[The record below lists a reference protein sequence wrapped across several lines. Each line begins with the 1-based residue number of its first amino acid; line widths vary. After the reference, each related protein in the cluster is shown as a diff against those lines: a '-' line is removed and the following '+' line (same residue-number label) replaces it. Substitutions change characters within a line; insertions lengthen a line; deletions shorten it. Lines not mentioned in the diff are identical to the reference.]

1 MRLFTLLALLL
12 IVTASPQLMAR
23 NIMTEQNEAAA
34 ARDAN
39 RDARLKLEEV
49 QKRISN
55 QQQVVQREQDRLKEM
70 QNEEAQVR
78 KEIDRTQAIYDQ
90 KAKEL
95 DKAWQQRKE
104 Y

>member
-1 MRLFTLLALLL
+1 MRLSPLIALLF
-12 IVTASPQLMAR
+12 IMTASPQLMAR

-34 ARDAN
+34 ARDAY
-39 RDARLKLEEV
+39 RDARLKLEDV

-55 QQQVVQREQDRLKEM
+55 QQQVVQREQERLKEM
-70 QNEEAQVR
+70 QNEEAQAR
-78 KEIDRTQAIYDQ
+78 KEIDRTQAVYDQ

>member
-1 MRLFTLLALLL
+1 
-12 IVTASPQLMAR
+12 
-23 NIMTEQNEAAA
+23 MTEQNDAAA

-49 QKRISN
+49 QQRISN
-55 QQQVVQREQDRLKEM
+55 QQQVVQREQERLKEM

-95 DKAWQQRKE
+95 DQAWQQRKE

>member
-1 MRLFTLLALLL
+1 MRLSTLLALVFILM
-12 IVTASPQLMAR
+12 ASPQVMAR
-23 NIMTEQNEAAA
+23 NIMTEQNDAAA

-49 QKRISN
+49 QQRISN
-55 QQQVVQREQDRLKEM
+55 QQQVVQREQERLKEM

-95 DKAWQQRKE
+95 DQAWQQRKE